1 MNIKDQNSQ
10 SSRSEGKFFE
20 IRFKGH
26 LDNGWSDWLEGMQV
40 SLLENGDTI
49 LSGIIVDQ
57 AALMGILNK
66 LSRLNLTLVSVIEL
80 AKEK

>member
-10 SSRSEGKFFE
+10 SSRSEGKLFE

-26 LDNGWSDWLEGMQV
+26 LDSGWSDWLEGMEV
-40 SLLENGDTI
+40 NLLENGETI
-49 LSGIIVDQ
+49 LSGIIIDQ

-66 LSRLNLTLVSVIEL
+66 LNRLNLTLLSVYEL
-80 AKEK
+80 KKKE